1 MLQPS
6 YTQLMEKLNEDASE
20 KVVTSRYSIIIAAAR
35 RARQIIDIVNEESS
49 SKNDKDKDKEPA
61 PINPIRIKEAAELTE
76 KLKYKKSTSIAVEEL
91 YAGKIK
97 ITELGE

>member
-6 YTQLMEKLNEDASE
+6 YTQLMEKLNEDAQD

-35 RARQIIDIVNEESS
+35 RARQIIDIVNEESNV
-49 SKNDKDKDKEPA
+49 KNGDKEAA
-61 PINPIRIKEAAELTE
+61 PIDPIRIKEAAELNE
-76 KLKYKKSTSIAVEEL
+76 KLKYKKSTSIAVDEL

-97 ITELGE
+97 IKELAE

>member
-35 RARQIIDIVNEESS
+35 RARQIIDIVNEESN
-49 SKNDKDKDKEPA
+49 SKNADKDKEPT
-61 PINPIRIKEAAELTE
+61 PINPIRIKEAAELNE

-97 ITELGE
+97 IKELGE

>member
-35 RARQIIDIVNEESS
+35 RARQIIDIVNEEAN
-49 SKNDKDKDKEPA
+49 SKNADKDT
-61 PINPIRIKEAAELTE
+61 PIDPIRIKEAAELNE
-76 KLKYKKSTSIAVEEL
+76 KLKYKKSTSIAVDEL
-91 YAGKIK
+91 YAGRIKIK
-97 ITELGE
+97 EQAVTE